1 VMTAFTGCYPAA
13 LRAATPDCHRLDFA
27 GRGVATTPRAGSR
40 LVAAPETSCYPT
52 SPVRTRRR
60 TRG

>member
-1 VMTAFTGCYPAA
+1 MTTASTGCYPPNA
-13 LRAATPDCHRLDFA
+13 RAATPADERLDIA
-27 GRGVATTPRAGSR
+27 TRGVATTPRAGSS

-60 TRG
+60 TRE